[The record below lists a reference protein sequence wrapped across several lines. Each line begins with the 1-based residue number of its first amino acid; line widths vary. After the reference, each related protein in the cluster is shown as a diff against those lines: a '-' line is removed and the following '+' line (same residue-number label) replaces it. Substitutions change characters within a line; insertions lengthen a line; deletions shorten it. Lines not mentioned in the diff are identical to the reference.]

1 MKPIPEEL
9 VEKISKKISSIKP
22 LEANEEIQKVGQLQ
36 PDLVAFVMDS
46 TEGLNPEA
54 QELAIY
60 LFFVVYRIFQASGAK
75 IRKVSYG
82 EIDEFFEQNETL
94 FEDAESADPLAD
106 SLSDPLKIFP
116 VLIQPYL
123 MRYLSEALPEEEAS
137 GVNEEEKGV
146 IFLVLKT
153 VIEVL
158 DQAASPRSKA
168 AK

>member
-1 MKPIPEEL
+1 MKPISEEL

-22 LEANEEIQKVGQLQ
+22 LEVNEEIQKVGQLQ

-75 IRKVSYG
+75 IRKVSYA
-82 EIDEFFEQNETL
+82 EIDTIFEKNETL
-94 FEDAESADPLAD
+94 FENEESPDP
-106 SLSDPLKIFP
+106 LSDPLKIFP

-123 MRYLSEALPEEEAS
+123 IRYLSEALPEEEGPTTA
-137 GVNEEEKGV
+137 VNEEEKGA
-146 IFLVLKT
+146 IFLILKT

-158 DQAASPRSKA
+158 DKAASSHCQAPK
-168 AK
+168 

>member
-9 VEKISKKISSIKP
+9 VEKFSKKISSIKP
-22 LEANEEIQKVGQLQ
+22 IEANEAIQKVGQLQ

-60 LFFVVYRIFQASGAK
+60 LFFVVYRIFQASGEK

-94 FEDAESADPLAD
+94 FEDAESADP
-106 SLSDPLKIFP
+106 LSDPLKIFP